1 MKVKWEQNGNSN
13 NTWCRSGIKT
23 PMAKSSR
30 KAWMAEAARTSA
42 KVAFRQAYHHVQIDQ
57 QKYFHHVRRTYQLPI
72 RCWQDMQGLDERV
85 LNPIADRAVTS
96 AKRAAALEGL
106 GLGMGG
112 LLTILPDMGVLSAIT
127 IRMLQKLSLIYGFE
141 YSTDREVASLWIAA
155 ATAAGLDL
163 GRDFLEKQAIER
175 VIPRVIDLIAVKVG
189 AEVAEKWTGRIV
201 PILSAGVAGTLN
213 YYFVRAWGR
222 RAQEHFLERHRAVG
236 SPILQIDRPRHS
248 RALTTSL
255 PSTS

>member
-1 MKVKWEQNGNSN
+1 
-13 NTWCRSGIKT
+13 
-23 PMAKSSR
+23 MAKNSK

-42 KVAFRQAYHHVQIDQ
+42 KAAFRQAYQHVQIDQ
-57 QKYFHHVRRTYQLPI
+57 QKYFHHVRRTYQLPV

-85 LNPIADRAVTS
+85 LNPIAERAVTS
-96 AKRAAALEGL
+96 AKRAAALEGM

-112 LLTILPDMGVLSAIT
+112 FLTILPDMGVLSAIT

-175 VIPRVIDLIAVKVG
+175 VVPRVIDLIAVKVG
-189 AEVAEKWTGRIV
+189 AEVAEKWTGRLV

-222 RAQEHFLERHRAVG
+222 RAQQHFLERHRAVG
-236 SPILQIDRPRHS
+236 SPILQIDRARPT
-248 RALTTSL
+248 RALPASLPTTS
-255 PSTS
+255 

>member
-1 MKVKWEQNGNSN
+1 
-13 NTWCRSGIKT
+13 
-23 PMAKSSR
+23 MAKNTK

-42 KVAFRQAYHHVQIDQ
+42 KAAFRQAYQRVQIDQ

-72 RCWQDMQGLDERV
+72 RSWRDMQSLDERV

-96 AKRAAALEGL
+96 AKRAAALEGM

-141 YSTDREVASLWIAA
+141 YATDREVASLWIAA

-163 GRDFLEKQAIER
+163 GRDFLEKQAVER
-175 VIPRVIDLIAVKVG
+175 VVPRVIDMIAVKVG
-189 AEVAEKWTGRIV
+189 ADVAEKWTGRLV

-222 RAQEHFLERHRAVG
+222 RAQGHFLERHRSVRT
-236 SPILQIDRPRHS
+236 PVLQIDRPRPS
-248 RALTTSL
+248 RILSISL
-255 PSTS
+255 PSTP